1 MMLGVGSLLVLVA
14 VWSFAAERL
23 RVDSCLDA
31 GGSYDYELG
40 RCDHERSH
48 VVVAYTNR
56 HPIVLALAIVGGVL
70 VVTGLT
76 GGSKVKL
83 TRQ

>member
-40 RCDHERSH
+40 RCDQERSH
-48 VVVAYTNR
+48 AVVPFKQRPA
-56 HPIVLALAIVGGVL
+56 ILALAFVGVIL
-70 VVTGLT
+70 VVAGIIH
-76 GGSKVKL
+76 VKKP
-83 TRQ
+83 